1 MLNNFLFIA
10 LPYVA
15 LVVFFVGTIH
25 RYRSLKY
32 KNSSLSSQFLE
43 GDQLFWGTIPFHWG
57 LIVVL
62 LGHFMAFLIP
72 DTLLAWNAEPVRLIV
87 LEVTGFA
94 FAFGALIGLVILILR
109 RLVNERLRV
118 VSSKMDTLLEWVLLA
133 QIILGLI
140 TAFNYR
146 WGSSWFASD
155 MTPYLWSILKLSP
168 DTVAVVT
175 LPMVVQLHIIGAF
188 LIILLVPFTRLVH
201 VLVAPFHYIGRP
213 NQRVIWNWDRRYI
226 RRPESPWNH
235 NPPKNN

>member
-1 MLNNFLFIA
+1 MLNNFFFIA

-25 RYRSLKY
+25 RYRNLKY

-72 DTLLAWNAEPVRLIV
+72 ETLLAWNADPVRLVV

-109 RLVNERLRV
+109 RLLNDRLRV
-118 VSSKMDTLLEWVLLA
+118 VSSKMDTLLEWLLLA
-133 QIILGLI
+133 QIILGLV
-140 TAFNYR
+140 TAVQYR

-155 MTPYLWSILKLSP
+155 MSPYLWSILKLSP
-168 DTVAVVT
+168 DTAAVVT
-175 LPMVVQLHIIGAF
+175 LPMMVQLHIIGAF
-188 LIILLVPFTRLVH
+188 LIVLLVPFTRLVH
-201 VLVAPFHYIGRP
+201 VLVAPFHYIVRP
-213 NQRVIWNWDRRYI
+213 NQRVVWNWDRKSI
-226 RRPESPWNH
+226 RRPDSPWNH
-235 NPPKNN
+235 TPPKNN